1 MEEGK
6 DSDSLDIS
14 NLSVDPQ
21 KKFEKKKHTTFE
33 DTLIGSLE
41 SICSIFDNVYFAK
54 SLGIISERNVLYR
67 HLNKGNWGSK
77 LWLVTLLLSARKSF
91 SNLIRNMKIR
101 EKLKKEIQELHK
113 TNKVLISEVL
123 REKYMTALSMCNSQV
138 KDIVFEL
145 LQTIA
150 YLVIVIIDVCK
161 INLSKKWRSLLEPL
175 ANIITIVRFFTGG
188 SSAAYI

>member
-1 MEEGK
+1 MEETR
-6 DSDSLDIS
+6 DSYSFDISSLSLD
-14 NLSVDPQ
+14 PR
-21 KKFEKKKHTTFE
+21 KKPEKDKHATFE

-54 SLGIISERNVLYR
+54 SLGIISEKNVLYR

-77 LWLVTLLLSARKSF
+77 LWLITLLLSARKSF
-91 SNLIRNMKIR
+91 SKLVRNMKTR
-101 EKLKKEIQELHK
+101 VRLKKEIQELH
-113 TNKVLISEVL
+113 TTDKVLISEVL
-123 REKYMTALSMCNSQV
+123 REKYKTALSMCNSQV

-145 LQTIA
+145 LQTVA

-161 INLSKKWRSLLEPL
+161 IKLSKKWRSLLEPL
-175 ANIITIVRFFTGG
+175 ANIITIVRFFTAG